1 MKRIMIMVFPLLCMA
16 ANAQVKPNI
25 PISTNSNPNGLIG
38 HQSSIIE
45 DAIGDALMLVTQSY
59 QIKDK
64 EGEYYG
70 RGNKDEFGET
80 IGICVK
86 IKGGYLVSRAT
97 VEPWY
102 NDAHFTKYA
111 ADYQPVLFLT
121 NFISL
126 KNDTIPDRT
135 FRKSTPSNVSDSLAF
150 MVSDSERFGG
160 IGLATDKPANG
171 KGWYAWLMRN
181 SKTGAMEITIERSDK
196 IILPGTVINVTPPF
210 TILRLQNKST
220 DLVPVGGAL
229 IYPQTKEL
237 GLVEFVLSGIIVN
250 DGKSWSL
257 VAFKESL
264 TGKSTN
270 PNNVK
275 HDNDD
280 DKPTPASKPADEE
293 NKKDN
298 KKKKVKVKNT

>member
-1 MKRIMIMVFPLLCMA
+1 MKKIMIMVFPLLCMA
-16 ANAQVKPNI
+16 ANAQIKPGI
-25 PISTNSNPNGLIG
+25 PSIPANNNPNGLIS

-45 DAIGDALMLVTQSY
+45 DAIGDAFMAVTQSY

-64 EGEYYG
+64 DGEYYG

-80 IGICVK
+80 IGICIKV
-86 IKGGYLVSRAT
+86 KGGYVVSRAT
-97 VEPWY
+97 VEPWH
-102 NDAHFTKYA
+102 NDTHFAKYA

-126 KNDTIPDRT
+126 KNDTITDRT
-135 FRKSTPSNVSDSLAF
+135 FRKSTPNNINDSLAF
-150 MVSDSERFGG
+150 IVTDNERFGG
-160 IGLATDKPANG
+160 IGLATDKPTNG

-181 SKTGAMEITIERSDK
+181 NKTGAMEITVERSDK
-196 IILPGTVINVTPPF
+196 NILPGTVSNITPPS
-210 TILRLQNKST
+210 TILRLQNKPT
-220 DLVPVGGAL
+220 DLVPIGGVL
-229 IYPQTKEL
+229 IYPQTKDL

-250 DGKSWSL
+250 DGKAWSL
-257 VAFKESL
+257 VAFKNSL
-264 TGKSTN
+264 TGKSSPVN
-270 PNNVK
+270 AKP
-275 HDNDD
+275 DNDD